1 MKKRG
6 IFLVIC
12 LLLYPAWGIYAE
24 AFSQSK
30 VSLKMQNVTLDRVF
44 QTLSKQLNYEFLY
57 NHTVVKQKGSIT
69 VNVVNENLEDFLD
82 SLLQTVGMECFVD
95 DKVIIIKEKQSLPQ
109 VKSVVVKGKVKDSGG
124 GPLPGVSVSIKGT
137 TWGTVTNS
145 EGEFSVE
152 LADSE
157 DIVLLFSF
165 IGMKNVELKFAGQKM
180 LEVTMYEEMQTLE
193 DVVVTGY
200 QVIDKRKL
208 TSAISTVRA
217 EELDRMGALTVDQM
231 LEGKAPGLMIVNV
244 SAQPGAASKMRVR
257 AGGTFTGMREPL
269 WVIDGVVYED
279 PVPLSAAD
287 INSLDQINLIGNA
300 ISGLNPQDIAQID
313 VLKDASATAIYGTRA
328 ANGVIVVTTKRGK
341 SGSLYLNYSGTV
353 SIVDRPRYS
362 DFQLMNSKER
372 IDVSREIVQR
382 NLHYPDEVR
391 SFVGYEGALK
401 KYYDRELDFAGFQDE
416 VSRLERMNTDWFGEL
431 YRVSVKHS
439 QPGYHK

>member
-1 MKKRG
+1 
-6 IFLVIC
+6 
-12 LLLYPAWGIYAE
+12 
-24 AFSQSK
+24 
-30 VSLKMQNVTLDRVF
+30 
-44 QTLSKQLNYEFLY
+44 
-57 NHTVVKQKGSIT
+57 
-69 VNVVNENLEDFLD
+69 
-82 SLLQTVGMECFVD
+82 
-95 DKVIIIKEKQSLPQ
+95 
-109 VKSVVVKGKVKDSGG
+109 
-124 GPLPGVSVSIKGT
+124 
-137 TWGTVTNS
+137 
-145 EGEFSVE
+145 
-152 LADSE
+152 
-157 DIVLLFSF
+157 
-165 IGMKNVELKFAGQKM
+165 
-180 LEVTMYEEMQTLE
+180 MYEEMQTLE

-257 AGGTFTGMREPL
+257 AGGTFTGTREPL

-401 KYYDRELDFAGFQDE
+401 VL
-416 VSRLERMNTDWFGEL
+416 
-431 YRVSVKHS
+431 
-439 QPGYHK
+439 

>member
-1 MKKRG
+1 M
-6 IFLVIC
+6 
-12 LLLYPAWGIYAE
+12 
-24 AFSQSK
+24 
-30 VSLKMQNVTLDRVF
+30 LK
-44 QTLSKQLNYEFLY
+44 YEFLD

-69 VNVVNENLEDFLD
+69 VNVVNENLKDFLD

-165 IGMKNVELKFAGQKM
+165 IGMKNVELTFAGQKM

-257 AGGTFTGMREPL
+257 AGGTFTGTREPL

-300 ISGLNPQDIAQID
+300 I
-313 VLKDASATAIYGTRA
+313 
-328 ANGVIVVTTKRGK
+328 
-341 SGSLYLNYSGTV
+341 
-353 SIVDRPRYS
+353 
-362 DFQLMNSKER
+362 
-372 IDVSREIVQR
+372 
-382 NLHYPDEVR
+382 
-391 SFVGYEGALK
+391 
-401 KYYDRELDFAGFQDE
+401 
-416 VSRLERMNTDWFGEL
+416 
-431 YRVSVKHS
+431 RV
-439 QPGYHK
+439 